1 MEQRKKVAFLTL
13 GCKTNQY
20 ETNGMMQKFI
30 EAGYEICDLNEN
42 PDIYVVNTCTVTN
55 IADRKSRQSLRRI
68 KNKNNTIIVA
78 VGCYAQIAKEEL
90 QKMSE
95 IDIVLGNKEK
105 KDIVEYVEEY
115 LKIVANKKMQPLV
128 VVKNTITNSDEQKNN
143 VKEFS
148 AKGTIVE
155 VGDISK
161 QEEFDEYGCVTY
173 TERARTEIKIQ
184 DGCNNFCTYCAIPF
198 ARGRIRSRKKE
209 NVLKEVETLAKQGI
223 KEIVLTGIH
232 IASFGKDFEED
243 YKLIDLLE
251 DLNKIDGI
259 ERIRLGSL
267 EPTIITD
274 EFVKRLLKLEK
285 VCNHFHLSLQ
295 SGCDETLKRMNRKYT
310 TEEFKQVTELLRKYL
325 KDVNLTTDIIVGFPG
340 ETEEEFNITY
350 KFLEDIAFYKMHVFK
365 YSKRDGTVAAKMPNQ
380 VDGNIAEE
388 RSEKLIKLSE
398 KNMKMYN
405 EKYIGREVEVLFE
418 EKQDEF
424 WVGHTRNYMV
434 VKVKTDK
441 DLENFIITTKVLQD
455 QGEELIGKILKF
467 F

>member
-30 EAGYEICDLNEN
+30 EAGYEICDLNDN

-143 VKEFS
+143 VKELS

-209 NVLKEVETLAKQGI
+209 NVIKEVETLAKKGI

-441 DLENFIITTKVLQD
+441 DLENLIITTKVLQN
-455 QGEELIGKILKF
+455 QGEELIGKI
-467 F
+467 

>member
-1 MEQRKKVAFLTL
+1 MEHQKKIAFLTL

-30 EAGYEICDLNEN
+30 EAGYEICDLNDN

-68 KNKNNTIIVA
+68 KKKNNTIIVA
-78 VGCYAQIAKEEL
+78 VGCYAQIAKKEL
-90 QKMSE
+90 QKMPE

-105 KDIVEYVEEY
+105 KDIVEYVE
-115 LKIVANKKMQPLV
+115 N
-128 VVKNTITNSDEQKNN
+128 
-143 VKEFS
+143 FW
-148 AKGTIVE
+148 AKRVDGESVPISTLVE
-155 VGDISK
+155 VSDISK
-161 QEEFDEYGCVTY
+161 QKEYDEYGCVTY
-173 TERARTEIKIQ
+173 TERSRTEIKIQ

-209 NVLKEVETLAKQGI
+209 NVIKEVEALAKKGI

-232 IASFGKDFEED
+232 VASYGKDFKEE
-243 YKLIDLLE
+243 YMLIDLLK

-310 TEEFKQVTELLRKYL
+310 TEEFKQVTERLRKYI

-340 ETEEEFNITY
+340 ETEEEFNDTY
-350 KFLEDIAFYKMHVFK
+350 NFLEDIAFYKMHIFK

-388 RSEKLIKLSE
+388 RSKKLIKLSE

-405 EKYIGREVEVLFE
+405 EKYISKEAQVLFE
-418 EKQDEF
+418 EKQGEF
-424 WVGHTRNYMV
+424 WIGHTRNYMV
-434 VKVKTDK
+434 VKVKTD
-441 DLENFIITTKVLQD
+441 DVLENVEKNVEIIEID
-455 QGEELIGKILKF
+455 GENMIGSIVI
-467 F
+467 